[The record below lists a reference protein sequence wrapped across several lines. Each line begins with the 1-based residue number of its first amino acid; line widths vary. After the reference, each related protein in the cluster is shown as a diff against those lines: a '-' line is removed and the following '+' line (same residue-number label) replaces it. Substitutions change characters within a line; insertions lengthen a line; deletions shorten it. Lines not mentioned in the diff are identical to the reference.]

1 MIPPLDP
8 ISPFEVF
15 RMPIIIRRFIGG
27 FYYNGIWQEGS
38 QVALST
44 ILITGNVVNITF
56 NGVILSPITFTTSA
70 SVTMGLIASSI
81 ESQPFIDQVDVS
93 PDNLTL
99 TIIPIQ
105 PNLSIVNSFTVTSGA
120 SQPTVSISNS
130 PIMINATASVQP
142 TKGTEVEMVPE
153 GRRDHQTYKMYTST
167 EIFGITTQNPDQVM
181 ILAAPFSQFVYEV
194 IQIFDWQNNANFG
207 VTNHYKYIAMR
218 IQPLP
223 GVL

>member
-81 ESQPFIDQVDVS
+81 ESQPFIDHV
-93 PDNLTL
+93 LTF
-99 TIIPIQ
+99 TIIDNKIWLRNYQ
-105 PNLSIVNSFTVTSGA
+105 IVEENGSLA
-120 SQPTVSISNS
+120 
-130 PIMINATASVQP
+130 
-142 TKGTEVEMVPE
+142 
-153 GRRDHQTYKMYTST
+153 
-167 EIFGITTQNPDQVM
+167 EIGP
-181 ILAAPFSQFVYEV
+181 
-194 IQIFDWQNNANFG
+194 
-207 VTNHYKYIAMR
+207 R
-218 IQPLP
+218 
-223 GVL
+223 